1 MNRKGHPKRPA
12 HSLPWDCHGRSSR
25 IGEIVLRRARFS
37 ILSARARAAS
47 RAACRC
53 PKEVL
58 R

>member
-1 MNRKGHPKRPA
+1 MNSKGHPKRPA
-12 HSLPWDCHGRSSR
+12 HSLPWDCQGRSRR
-25 IGEIVLRRARFS
+25 IGKIVLRRARFS

-47 RAACRC
+47 RAACGS